1 MFPDDTIAAIATPL
15 GEGGL
20 SVIRIS
26 GKTALAVADKVFVP
40 VGRNSSKPGD
50 ATSHTIHYGKV
61 VRAGQQVDEVL
72 CAVMRAPRTY
82 TREDIVEITC
92 HGGILSTKTVLDT
105 VLEAG
110 ARLAEPGEF
119 TKRAFLNGR
128 LDLTQAEAVADL
140 IHSRTELALSAAN
153 EQLAGKLSQRINQ
166 LRDDLLN
173 TLAHIEAH
181 IDFPDE
187 DIAPDTREKLENRL
201 ERGIAFMDELLRTA
215 NEGQILRRG
224 VRAAIVG
231 RPNAGKSS
239 LLNQLLGHDRAIVS
253 PIPGTTRDT
262 IEETANVRG
271 IPVVFID
278 TAGLR
283 QAQDDIETEGIRRS
297 RESLARAEFILHVL
311 DASEPMTAEDE
322 QLLAEFTDKKRLL
335 VRNKTD
341 LPQRLTA
348 EELERR
354 APPRQVPGSRRGNEA
369 ESPDEP
375 ERGGAS
381 VPASRFSPPSPL
393 RPGRGPT
400 PPSPNPIGRGA
411 GGEGIEDEMS
421 KPFPNPDCQTDAPL
435 TPSLSPSDGERVAK
449 PGEGLPLIVDISCTT
464 GHGIETLKDAIKTL
478 VWSGQVHGEMSQV
491 TVNSRHQDA
500 LRRARES
507 TRLTLDALRADASL
521 EFVALDL
528 HIAVKAVGE
537 IVGKTTTEDL
547 LDSIFSQFCLGK

>member
-1 MFPDDTIAAIATPL
+1 MFDDTIAAIATPL

-20 SVIRIS
+20 AVIRIS
-26 GKTALAVADKVFVP
+26 GKDALAVADKCFQP
-40 VGRNSSKPGD
+40 TGNHSARPTQ
-50 ATSHTIHYGKV
+50 AASHTIHYGNIL
-61 VRAGQQVDEVL
+61 RGGQQVDEVL
-72 CAVMRAPRTY
+72 CAVMRAPRTF
-82 TREDIVEITC
+82 TREDTVEITC

-105 VLEAG
+105 VLESG

-119 TKRAFLNGR
+119 TRRAFLNGR
-128 LDLTQAEAVADL
+128 IDLTQAEAVADL

-153 EQLAGKLSQRINQ
+153 EQLAGKLSQRINK
-166 LRDDLLN
+166 LRDELML

-187 DIAPDTREKLENRL
+187 DIAPDTRAQLEMRL
-201 ERGIAFMDELLRTA
+201 ANAVSFMDELLRTA

-253 PIPGTTRDT
+253 PIAGTTRDT

-283 QAQDDIETEGIRRS
+283 EAKDEIESEGIRRS
-297 RESLARAEFILHVL
+297 RESLARAEFILHVF
-311 DASEPMTAEDE
+311 DASEPLTSEDE
-322 QLLAEFTDKKRLL
+322 KLLAEFAGKKRIL

-341 LPQRLTA
+341 LPSRL
-348 EELERR
+348 
-354 APPRQVPGSRRGNEA
+354 
-369 ESPDEP
+369 
-375 ERGGAS
+375 
-381 VPASRFSPPSPL
+381 
-393 RPGRGPT
+393 
-400 PPSPNPIGRGA
+400 
-411 GGEGIEDEMS
+411 
-421 KPFPNPDCQTDAPL
+421 PL

-449 PGEGLPLIVDISCTT
+449 PGEGNFTPVIAVSCAS
-464 GHGIETLKDAIKTL
+464 GYGIEQLKDAIKSL
-478 VWSGQVHGEMSQV
+478 VWSGSVTTEMAQV
-491 TVNSRHQDA
+491 TINSRHQDA
-500 LRRARES
+500 LRRGRTGVERALAELRGES
-507 TRLTLDALRADASL
+507 SL
-521 EFVALDL
+521 ELVAADL